1 MNDANSAQAPR
12 LRVLSIIHTYIHTF
26 PPNIAVPLPGAPRLM
41 KIRPPRPTPT
51 RIMTF
56 MESDAI
62 NARALAGPG
71 QLTQNSSKKLG
82 SPGIP

>member
-12 LRVLSIIHTYIHTF
+12 LCVLSR

-62 NARALAGPG
+62 
-71 QLTQNSSKKLG
+71 
-82 SPGIP
+82 